1 MKREQL
7 KAEKRTITGKKVRR
21 LRSEGITP
29 ANIYGKDF
37 ASLSIQ
43 LPIKDFK
50 TIYDKVHETGLIDL
64 IVGKDTHPVLIHNVQ
79 IHPLSREAIHV
90 DFYKVNLKEKVKT
103 SIPIVSI
110 GQSKAEKEKAG
121 ALMQSLN
128 EIEIEALPTEI
139 PENIEVSIESLAQI
153 DDHILVSDLKV
164 PTGVEILTPLDTTIY
179 RITALISQEAEKLEA
194 EKAAEAAEAAAA
206 AEESAEGEEKAEGT
220 EEKEGEKDTNED
232 SKPEDK
238 KGDTKE
244 TPKTKE

>member
-29 ANIYGKDF
+29 ANIYGKGF

-139 PENIEVSIESLAQI
+139 PESIEISIENLAQI

-164 PTGVEILTPLDTTIY
+164 PTGVEILTPSDSTIY

-194 EKAAEAAEAAAA
+194 EKAAEAAAA
-206 AEESAEGEEKAEGT
+206 AEESAEGEEKTEGAD
-220 EEKEGEKDTNED
+220 EKEGEESTDASED
-232 SKPEDK
+232 SKSEDK
-238 KGDTKE
+238 KEESKDT
-244 TPKTKE
+244 TKTKE